1 MIKVT
6 RSLLNIKLVSL
17 TKVNRI
23 DMSDATNSPPEE
35 LVPDEVIPH
44 RTLPPLRYRDMP
56 PPIPWKKMIGPS
68 IMLAGL
74 SLGSGEFVMW
84 PYIVYKAGFIFFWA
98 CVLGV
103 ITQYFLNMEIERW
116 TLVTGESAIT
126 GFCRLSRIWVP
137 VMLLMNIIPWAWP
150 GWATGAGTMLSWS
163 MYGPVVEM
171 NEADAEFAGASPFQL
186 TPELSSHATLVQSQ
200 ADGAPAKLIWRGPMN
215 ATQRTQL
222 TELNGSPEFQ
232 DAVNQVH
239 KTISSAG
246 GYSYSAHY
254 VPYFGIAGLVL
265 AGVILTSGPVV
276 YNTVE
281 RIQTILVGLIF
292 VTAIGLGIMIIK
304 PYAIEQMLTGAMSFG
319 QMPDESADLG
329 TMALLGALA
338 FAGAGGTM
346 NLGQSNFIKDKG
358 YGMGQYIG
366 RITSPITGQ
375 EEAISDVGY
384 HFKHTDEN
392 MSRWRHWWRAAGIE
406 HFFSFFLTCLICL
419 ILLTLISY
427 SLFYDADGNPVAGT
441 ESYGQGLGFVWGQ
454 AELIGTQLG
463 TGVKYAFLLM
473 GIAILLTTEL
483 GVLDATA
490 RISTDIVKV
499 NLLRDNENW
508 SASRLYFLFLWGEI
522 ILGSCILLYGTIDPS
537 FKEPLFLLKTS
548 AAMNGG
554 VMMIYSV
561 LLLYLNNKI
570 LSRSLSMTPL
580 RFVAIIWSCAFFGYF
595 TIQALQLS
603 VLPYLFD

>member
-1 MIKVT
+1 
-6 RSLLNIKLVSL
+6 
-17 TKVNRI
+17 
-23 DMSDATNSPPEE
+23 
-35 LVPDEVIPH
+35 
-44 RTLPPLRYRDMP
+44 
-56 PPIPWKKMIGPS
+56 MIGPS

-74 SLGSGEFVMW
+74 SLGSGEFVLW
-84 PYIVYKAGFIFFWA
+84 PYITYKAGFIFFWA

-126 GFCRLSRIWVP
+126 GFCRLSRVWVP
-137 VMLLMNIIPWAWP
+137 VMLLLNIVPWAWP
-150 GWATGAGTMLSWS
+150 GWATGAGTLLSWTLFE
-163 MYGPVVEM
+163 PVVR
-171 NEADAEFAGASPFQL
+171 ADVEFADVADVAVPSGLSGQATIRHASVDSDATIL
-186 TPELSSHATLVQSQ
+186 T
-200 ADGAPAKLIWRGPMN
+200 WRGPM
-215 ATQRTQL
+215 TEDQRR
-222 TELNGSPEFQ
+222 ELASASASPGFQ
-232 DAVNQVH
+232 SAVAKLFANVTDKVDVAYDAP
-239 KTISSAG
+239 
-246 GYSYSAHY
+246 Y
-254 VPYFGIAGLVL
+254 VAYFGIAGLLLV
-265 AGVILTSGPVV
+265 GGILTAGPVV

-292 VTAIGLGIMIIK
+292 VIAVVLGVMIIK
-304 PYAIEQMLTGAMSFG
+304 PYAIEQMLRGTISLG
-319 QMPDESADLG
+319 QMPPASSGLS

-366 RITSPITGQ
+366 RITSPLTGQ

-384 HFKHTDEN
+384 HFRHTDEN
-392 MSRWRHWWRAAGIE
+392 MARWRHWWRAAGIE
-406 HFFSFFLTCLICL
+406 HFLSFFLTCLICL
-419 ILLTLISY
+419 VLLTLVSY
-427 SLFYDADGNPVAGT
+427 SLFYDAQGNPVPGT
-441 ESYGQGLGFVWGQ
+441 ERYGEGLGFIWGQ
-454 AELIGTQLG
+454 TELIGARLG
-463 TGVKYAFLLM
+463 VAAKYAFLLM
-473 GIAILLTTEL
+473 GIAILLTTEF

-499 NLLRDNENW
+499 NLLRDNDRW

-522 ILGSCILLYGTIDPS
+522 LLGSCILLYGAFDAS

-554 VMMIYSV
+554 VMLIYSV

-595 TIQALQLS
+595 TLQALQIS
-603 VLPYLFD
+603 VLPYLFGLMTS

>member
-1 MIKVT
+1 M
-6 RSLLNIKLVSL
+6 SE
-17 TKVNRI
+17 VN
-23 DMSDATNSPPEE
+23 DSPAEE
-35 LVPDEVIPH
+35 LVPDDVIPH
-44 RTLPPLRYRDMP
+44 RTLPPLKYRDMP
-56 PPIPWKKMIGPS
+56 APISWKKMLGPS

-84 PYIVYKAGFIFFWA
+84 PYIVYKAGFVFFWA

-126 GFCRLSRIWVP
+126 GFCRLSRVWVP
-137 VMLLMNIIPWAWP
+137 VMLLLNIIPWAWP

-163 MYGPVVEM
+163 VFGPVVKAE
-171 NEADAEFAGASPFQL
+171 AEFSGDAKISITDSLSPSARIKVPDDPGQR
-186 TPELSSHATLVQSQ
+186 S
-200 ADGAPAKLIWRGPMN
+200 KLIWKGPIDEV
-215 ATQRTQL
+215 QREQL
-222 TELNGSPEFQ
+222 AALNDSTAYRRAVDEIYSKINNKQGISY
-232 DAVNQVH
+232 DAQ
-239 KTISSAG
+239 
-246 GYSYSAHY
+246 Y
-254 VPYFGIAGLVL
+254 VAYLGIAGLLIV
-265 AGVILTSGPVV
+265 GVILTAGPVV

-292 VTAIGLGIMIIK
+292 VIAVVLGIMIIK
-304 PYAIEQMLTGAMSFG
+304 PYAVSHMLTGTVSLG
-319 QMPDESADLG
+319 QMPAESSGLS

-358 YGMGQYIG
+358 YGMGAYIG
-366 RITSPITGQ
+366 RITSPLTGQ
-375 EEAISDVGY
+375 EEAMSDVGY
-384 HFKHTDEN
+384 HFRHTDEN
-392 MSRWRHWWRAAGIE
+392 MSRWRHWWKAAGIE

-419 ILLTLISY
+419 VLLTLISY

-441 ESYGQGLGFVWGQ
+441 ESYGKGLGFIWGQ
-454 AELIGTQLG
+454 AEMIEERLG
-463 TGVKYAFLLM
+463 TPIKYAFLLM
-473 GIAILLTTEL
+473 GIAILLTTEF

-499 NLLRDNENW
+499 NLLRDNDNW

-522 ILGSCILLYGTIDPS
+522 LLGSLILLYGTIDPS
-537 FKEPLFLLKTS
+537 FQQPLFLLKTS

-554 VMMIYSV
+554 VMMIYSI

-570 LSRSLSMTPL
+570 LSRSLSMSPL

-595 TIQALQLS
+595 TMQAIQLEIW
-603 VLPYLFD
+603 PWLFSQS

>member
-1 MIKVT
+1 
-6 RSLLNIKLVSL
+6 
-17 TKVNRI
+17 
-23 DMSDATNSPPEE
+23 MSDATNPPPDE

-56 PPIPWKKMIGPS
+56 RPISWKKMIGPS

-137 VMLLMNIIPWAWP
+137 VMLLMNILPWAWP

-163 MYGPVVEM
+163 IYGPVIRAE
-171 NEADAEFAGASPFQL
+171 AEFADVSNAEVPPGLTQL
-186 TPELSSHATLVQSQ
+186 AAISYGETGKGSGLLTWS
-200 ADGAPAKLIWRGPMN
+200 GPMTVEQQEQLAAASN
-215 ATQRTQL
+215 APQ
-222 TELNGSPEFQ
+222 FQ
-232 DAVNQVH
+232 QAVDEVFSKITNKEGVDYDAR
-239 KTISSAG
+239 
-246 GYSYSAHY
+246 Y
-254 VPYFGIAGLVL
+254 VPYLGIAGLFIVG
-265 AGVILTSGPVV
+265 AILTAGPVV

-319 QMPDESADLG
+319 QMPAESADLG

-366 RITSPITGQ
+366 RITSPLTGQ

-392 MSRWRHWWRAAGIE
+392 MARWRHWWRAAGIE

-419 ILLTLISY
+419 MLLTLISY

-441 ESYGQGLGFVWGQ
+441 ESYGKGLGFVWGQ

-463 TGVKYAFLLM
+463 GGVKYAFLLM